1 MGAPFIGRGAV
12 DLGHSGAVNIMEIRV
27 GKIVG
32 RVSGRRWA
40 QVHDYSGR
48 GGRLVAAVS
57 LELPEEKSEM
67 EVVAIGREVLA
78 RIHELYFGGEEKQ
91 PMELIREAVEKVR
104 EEFGGGELAA
114 VVVVGEAV
122 YVAAS
127 GAGVWCRVGDKE
139 GWVVEPNAQRSTLNA
154 QSFSGWVRDGEILV
168 LGNSRFWEEVP
179 MGTIRAAV
187 QNPDLEGAVET
198 LGAVLQGGDKGEGGV
213 GVVVRMHDNKS
224 EILNSKS
231 QISSDIQIQKSKIA
245 FKLPEIKLPKL
256 KWPKIGWPKAV
267 YVVHGDRRAEKKR
280 TMWVGVGFLAVLLVL
295 VGGWRWSERN
305 KAIKQSFQNRQI
317 EEIVYKF
324 NEAKVLLVLNPIRS
338 RELLKEVEPEAQR
351 FKGTKKIDQRLAA
364 IFGEWEGV
372 WNEAMGTKVVEPE
385 LVVDLGL
392 VREGMT
398 GAKLEIRDGKLVV
411 LDTQGDRLI
420 EVNPEK
426 KSVEVV
432 AGKDDLGDAKLLA
445 TYPGKTVVLSD
456 KGIVEFPNP
465 GVVVKP
471 DDGWGEV
478 VDMGMFAG
486 NIYLLS
492 KGQIWRHQV
501 TDAGYGG
508 RQEWIGPEDH
518 QPLAEASNM
527 AIDGSVW
534 ISGGGNI
541 LKYTRGIKDSFAISG
556 LDNRIGEGAVIY
568 TDEDTLKLYVLD
580 PTTGSGR
587 VVVLAKTGE
596 YEGQYTAEQLGEGK
610 DLAVDE
616 KMGKIYVTSGSKI
629 WAIKI

>member
-1 MGAPFIGRGAV
+1 M
-12 DLGHSGAVNIMEIRV
+12 
-27 GKIVG
+27 
-32 RVSGRRWA
+32 
-40 QVHDYSGR
+40 
-48 GGRLVAAVS
+48 
-57 LELPEEKSEM
+57 
-67 EVVAIGREVLA
+67 
-78 RIHELYFGGEEKQ
+78 
-91 PMELIREAVEKVR
+91 
-104 EEFGGGELAA
+104 
-114 VVVVGEAV
+114 
-122 YVAAS
+122 
-127 GAGVWCRVGDKE
+127 
-139 GWVVEPNAQRSTLNA
+139 
-154 QSFSGWVRDGEILV
+154 
-168 LGNSRFWEEVP
+168 
-179 MGTIRAAV
+179 
-187 QNPDLEGAVET
+187 
-198 LGAVLQGGDKGEGGV
+198 
-213 GVVVRMHDNKS
+213 
-224 EILNSKS
+224 
-231 QISSDIQIQKSKIA
+231 
-245 FKLPEIKLPKL
+245 
-256 KWPKIGWPKAV
+256 
-267 YVVHGDRRAEKKR
+267 
-280 TMWVGVGFLAVLLVL
+280 
-295 VGGWRWSERN
+295 
-305 KAIKQSFQNRQI
+305 
-317 EEIVYKF
+317 
-324 NEAKVLLVLNPIRS
+324 
-338 RELLKEVEPEAQR
+338 
-351 FKGTKKIDQRLAA
+351 
-364 IFGEWEGV
+364 
-372 WNEAMGTKVVEPE
+372 
-385 LVVDLGL
+385 
-392 VREGMT
+392 
-398 GAKLEIRDGKLVV
+398 IRDGKLVV
-411 LDTQGDRLI
+411 LVTQGDRLI

-426 KSVEVV
+426 KSAEVV

-445 TYPGKTVVLSD
+445 TYPGKATILSE
-456 KGIVEFPNP
+456 KGIVQCSVLSTQCS
-465 GVVVKP
+465 VVVKP

-580 PTTGSGR
+580 PSTGSGR